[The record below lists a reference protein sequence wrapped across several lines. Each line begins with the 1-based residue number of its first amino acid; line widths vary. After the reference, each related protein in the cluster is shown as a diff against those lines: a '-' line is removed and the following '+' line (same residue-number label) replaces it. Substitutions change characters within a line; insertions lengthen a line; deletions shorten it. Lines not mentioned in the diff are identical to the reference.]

1 MSTWHVPAGAAGEIS
16 FIRTNL
22 VAAREADGDCPLGR
36 SLEARPWVTADPEV
50 PELTLPLA
58 DFALGPLMAALDRI
72 EFPRF
77 RLSQTDVVSLMW
89 QTHGTFKNRRRA
101 PAHPGLLKWTE
112 AAISHYLTARQTVQ
126 AARLAAG
133 EPTTQPVDVNWVI
146 QRQLSQP
153 DARGAR
159 TYEQT
164 AWGRRYASADGEVRE
179 LWLLSFGRA
188 KTERPAGET
197 AAAAKVT
204 MFGRSAVGRWKAPH
218 EMTPASRSQTGEPKH
233 PSRAR
238 VIDVG
243 CADGSF
249 SVLADW
255 SRSQVDDNFAADAA
269 PVLSRVV
276 EDMRTKPGSSCLGC
290 KAIAGC
296 TALPRTAGL
305 LSLTAGHP
313 SGRRMSISVSDLRY
327 YDACPAKYHLL
338 RQLKLKSTRPESD
351 AIRRGRA
358 VDAWLNERHS
368 DRERIACR
376 GRSGPDVRTWLAERL
391 SLPAA
396 DADAAARMA
405 AHHDWHCPLNNLS
418 TSEQVLIQPQ
428 ITCFDHELNL
438 VFTATPDLVHSRDG
452 GWIWRETKT
461 SASKLFEGKPLLR
474 QYPQLALAVLMLN
487 AGALGGIVARSRV
500 ELELLTPDDVTL
512 EEIDPARPAVV
523 DEARQVIDDLAR
535 PWIRDVAYEPQPTGA
550 CASCEAL
557 DWCQPGQ
564 DHLGAIDNPN
574 GEH

>member
-1 MSTWHVPAGAAGEIS
+1 MSTWHRPDGTAGEITL
-16 FIRTNL
+16 IRTNL
-22 VAAREADGDCPLGR
+22 AAAREADEDCPLGR
-36 SLEARPWVTADPEV
+36 SLEARPLVTADPEA

-72 EFPRF
+72 EFSRF
-77 RLSQTDVVSLMW
+77 GLSQTEVLSLMW
-89 QTHGTFKNRRRA
+89 QTRGTFRNHRRA

-112 AAISHYLTARQTVQ
+112 LAISHYLTARQADQ

-133 EPTTQPVDVNWVI
+133 EPTTRAVDVKWVI

-159 TYEQT
+159 AYEQT
-164 AWGRRYASADGEVRE
+164 AWGRRYTSADGEVRE

-204 MFGRSAVGRWKAPH
+204 MFGGSAVGGWKAPH
-218 EMTPASRSQTGEPKH
+218 KMTPARRPQIGEPKH
-233 PSRAR
+233 SSRAR

-255 SRSQVDDNFAADAA
+255 NRRQVDDNFAADAA

-276 EDMRTKPGSSCLGC
+276 GDMQTKPGSSCLDC
-290 KAIAGC
+290 KAITGC
-296 TALPRTAGL
+296 TVLPRTPGL

-313 SGRRMSISVSDLRY
+313 SGRRMSMSVSDLRY
-327 YDACPAKYHLL
+327 YEDCPAKYHIL
-338 RQLKLKSTRPESD
+338 RQLKLKSTRPESN

-358 VDAWLNERHS
+358 VDAWLNERHA
-368 DRERIACR
+368 DRDRTACR
-376 GRSGPDVRTWLAERL
+376 AQSGPDVSMWLADRF
-391 SLPAA
+391 SLPPI

-405 AHHDWHCPLNNLS
+405 AHHGWFCPLDGLR
-418 TSEQVLIQPQ
+418 TSEKVLIQPQ
-428 ITCFDHELNL
+428 ITCFDHEVNL

-487 AGALGGIVARSRV
+487 AGALGGIVAHSRV

-523 DEARQVIDDLAR
+523 DEARQVIDDLAK
-535 PWIRDVAYEPQPTGA
+535 PWIRDLTYEPQPGAA

-564 DHLGAIDNPN
+564 DHLGALTT
-574 GEH
+574 